1 MNNNQ
6 VRQLPHSLEA
16 EQAILGAMLIYP
28 SVIRDV
34 GDQDLVKEDFFLD
47 LHQRIFSAMMH
58 LRRSLRRG
66 M

>member
-28 SVIRDV
+28 SVIREDV
-34 GDQDLVKEDFFLD
+34 Y
-47 LHQRIFSAMMH
+47 
-58 LRRSLRRG
+58 
-66 M
+66 